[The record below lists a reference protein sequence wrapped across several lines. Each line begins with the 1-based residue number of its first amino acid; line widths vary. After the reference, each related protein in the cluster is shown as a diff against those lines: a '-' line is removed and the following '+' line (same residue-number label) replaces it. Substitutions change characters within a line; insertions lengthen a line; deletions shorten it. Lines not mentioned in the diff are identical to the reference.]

1 MGRLLFYLIALPLC
15 MGGFTST
22 TAQESIE
29 QLITEAQALSESGDL
44 AQARARLM
52 RAIETDPQSSLAHT
66 RLGGV
71 ELLQQ
76 DYQSGIKRFQQ
87 AIMLERKNA
96 DAFVGLAVA
105 YLHLGR
111 YALAREALKE
121 AQTLGPPK
129 QQDIDKVLAWLDQR
143 SSRNGH

>member
-1 MGRLLFYLIALPLC
+1 MGRLLIYLFELTFSL
-15 MGGFTST
+15 GGYTST
-22 TAQESIE
+22 QAQQGVE
-29 QLITEAQALSESGDL
+29 QLITEAQAFSEAGDL
-44 AQARARLM
+44 SQAHAKLIQ
-52 RAIETDPQSSLAHT
+52 AIETDPQSSLAHT

-71 ELLQQ
+71 ELLQR

-87 AIMLERKNA
+87 AIMLERNNA

-121 AQTLGPPK
+121 AQTLGPSK

-143 SSRNGH
+143 SARNGH

>member
-1 MGRLLFYLIALPLC
+1 MGRLLIYLLTISLSLCGLTSAMAQEPVEGLIADARL
-15 MGGFTST
+15 
-22 TAQESIE
+22 
-29 QLITEAQALSESGDL
+29 LSESGKL
-44 AQARARLM
+44 SEAH
-52 RAIETDPQSSLAHT
+52 AILTKAVETDPQSSLAHT

-71 ELLQQ
+71 ELLQRN
-76 DYQSGIKRFQQ
+76 YQSGIKRFQQ
-87 AIMLERKNA
+87 AIMLDGKNA

-121 AQTLGPPK
+121 AEQLGPSK

-143 SSRNGH
+143 SGKHGH

>member
-1 MGRLLFYLIALPLC
+1 MGRQFIYLLTVLFS
-15 MGGFTST
+15 MGCFST
-22 TAQESIE
+22 VIAQESVE
-29 QLITEAQALSESGDL
+29 QLIADAQTLSESGNLED
-44 AQARARLM
+44 AH
-52 RAIETDPQSSLAHT
+52 AILVKAVETDPQSSHAHT

-71 ELLQQ
+71 ELLQR
-76 DYQSGIKRFQQ
+76 DYKSGIKRFQQ
-87 AIMLERKNA
+87 AIMLDRNNA

-121 AQTLGPPK
+121 AEQLGPSK

-143 SSRNGH
+143 SGQSGH

>member
-1 MGRLLFYLIALPLC
+1 MA
-15 MGGFTST
+15 GFTSAL
-22 TAQESIE
+22 AQQSVE
-29 QLITEAQALSESGDL
+29 QLITEAQAFSESGNL
-44 AQARARLM
+44 PQAHAKLIQ
-52 RAIETDPQSSLAHT
+52 AIETDPQSSLAYT

-71 ELLQQ
+71 ELLQR

-87 AIMLERKNA
+87 AIMLERNNA
-96 DAFVGLAVA
+96 DAFVGLAVT

-121 AQTLGPPK
+121 AQTLGPSK

-143 SSRNGH
+143 SSKSGH

>member
-1 MGRLLFYLIALPLC
+1 MGRLFIYLLALSLSL
-15 MGGFTST
+15 GGITSAM
-22 TAQESIE
+22 AQESVK
-29 QLITEAQALSESGDL
+29 QLIADAQQLSEAGNL
-44 AQARARLM
+44 PEAH
-52 RAIETDPQSSLAHT
+52 AILVKAVETDPQSSPAHT

-71 ELLQQ
+71 ELLQRN
-76 DYQSGIKRFQQ
+76 YQSGIKRFQQ
-87 AIMLERKNA
+87 AIMLDRANA

-121 AQTLGPPK
+121 AEQLGPSK

-143 SSRNGH
+143 SGKSGH